1 MDLQEYREYYLNQIK
16 ATSIEEE
23 RYPYEVFI
31 DLISEIMVSDWS
43 LLSGIDQCYF
53 SVPIGTRAFK
63 RMLIHAGSLE
73 HSTNSVN
80 LLYAD
85 YNPNQITNITNTDI
99 NKHSNQMISF
109 VENAIKGYFVNA
121 EQSNPAVQLALDIK
135 RNTAD
140 IYKIHLFIISTNQL
154 SKRVKNIE
162 LDDILI
168 LDKTYKVELD
178 IIDFEKIFNAQLAST
193 EKEDVIIDVTEFGFD
208 GIQCIRADIGTG
220 SYEAYLAVV
229 PGEFLSNI
237 YKRFGPRL
245 LERNVRSFLQLRG
258 GVNKGIRGT
267 ILNERQ
273 NFFSYNNG
281 ISTTAKSV
289 ELDSILEKGLC
300 ITSFT
305 DLQIINGGQTTASL
319 ASASIKDEALLDGI
333 FVQMKLTVT
342 RDESDEG
349 GEFVRKISQYANSQ
363 NKVTSADLASN
374 HPFYLR
380 IEELSRK
387 IYSPPSKGLPYQ
399 TLWFFERSRGQ
410 YDQPK
415 MKMSKGE
422 RATYERIN
430 PHNQRFDKT
439 DLAKYINSA
448 DMLPYNVAWGR
459 EINSVRFQVEMEKQW
474 RNDPS
479 IFNES
484 YYRDLI
490 AKAITF
496 LTIRKTI
503 LGLDWY
509 KENKGYLVQ
518 LVTYTFSRLIYEAQN
533 LGKMLNYR
541 QIWDRQEL
549 PDFLIDDIGRIAY
562 AIRELLIS
570 PNHGNIETY
579 CKNKDCWSA
588 VSDIPIRLS
597 DSTKIFL
604 ISKDDGRDEKM
615 AAKRN
620 QEFSDELSAEVQVF
634 QFGSEYW
641 SRLLDIGKQQDLLN
655 ALDTQL
661 LELAIGYCEG
671 LIGLPQSNFKKIM
684 AVRDKL
690 KEAQVQIDTAN
701 KSGLDMAEANE
712 SRRNWTLEETILAL
726 ELYCTIPSEKVN
738 SSNEQIVNLAKTIGR
753 TANSVKLK
761 MQNFKAYDPNYFRDG
776 RIGLNHGSKLDR
788 TVVKQFLNNLDALF
802 AEARKIKEVMKL
814 YPVDNM

>member
-16 ATSIEEE
+16 VTSIEEE

-31 DLISEIMVSDWS
+31 DLISEIMISDWS
-43 LLSGIDQCYF
+43 LLSGIEQCYF
-53 SVPIGTRAFK
+53 SVPTGSRMFK

-73 HSTNSVN
+73 LPTNTVN

-85 YNPNQITNITNTDI
+85 YNPNKLTNITNTNI
-99 NKHSNQMISF
+99 GTHSNQMISF
-109 VENAIKGYFVNA
+109 VENAIKGYFGNA

-135 RNTAD
+135 RNTED
-140 IYKIHLFIISTNQL
+140 IYKIHLFIISTNLL
-154 SKRVKNIE
+154 SKRVKNVE
-162 LDDILI
+162 LNDVRI
-168 LDKTYKVELD
+168 LDKAYKVELD

-193 EKEDVIIDVTEFGFD
+193 EKEDIVIDVKEFGID

-289 ELDSILEKGLC
+289 ELGAVPGKGFC

-319 ASASIKDEALLDGI
+319 ASASIKDEALLDDI
-333 FVQMKLTVT
+333 FLQMKLTVT
-342 RDESDEG
+342 GNGSEES

-363 NKVTSADLASN
+363 NKVTSADLSSN

-387 IYSPPSKGLPYQ
+387 MYSPPSKGLPYQ

-415 MKMSKGE
+415 MKMTKGE

-448 DMLPYNVAWGR
+448 EMLPYHVAWGR
-459 EINSVRFQVEMEKQW
+459 EINSVRFQTEIEKQW
-474 RNDPS
+474 RKDPS
-479 IFNES
+479 VFNES

-490 AKAITF
+490 AKAILF
-496 LTIRKTI
+496 ITIRKTI
-503 LGLDWY
+503 LGSSWY
-509 KENKGYLVQ
+509 KENKGYLIQ
-518 LVTYTFSRLIYEAQN
+518 LVTYTFARLIHETQN
-533 LGKMLNYR
+533 LGRIMNYR

-549 PDFLIDDIGRIAY
+549 PDFLIEDIAHIAY
-562 AIRELLIS
+562 VIREFLIS

-579 CKNKDCWSA
+579 CKNKDCWNA
-588 VSDIPIRLS
+588 VSDIPIELS
-597 DSTKIFL
+597 DSTKAHL
-604 ISKDDGRDEKM
+604 ISKNDMYDEKV
-615 AAKRN
+615 AAKHD
-620 QEFSDELSAEVQVF
+620 QKTIDELSVELQVF
-634 QFGSEYW
+634 QFGDAYW
-641 SRLLDIGKQQDLLN
+641 NRLLETGRQQDLLN
-655 ALDTQL
+655 EMDIQL
-661 LELAIGYCEG
+661 LGLAIEYCNGSRG
-671 LIGLPQSNFKKIM
+671 LTQMHFKKIM
-684 AVRDKL
+684 AVREKL
-690 KEAQVQIDTAN
+690 KDAQVQ
-701 KSGLDMAEANE
+701 
-712 SRRNWTLEETILAL
+712 
-726 ELYCTIPSEKVN
+726 V
-738 SSNEQIVNLAKTIGR
+738 
-753 TANSVKLK
+753 
-761 MQNFKAYDPNYFRDG
+761 
-776 RIGLNHGSKLDR
+776 
-788 TVVKQFLNNLDALF
+788 
-802 AEARKIKEVMKL
+802 
-814 YPVDNM
+814 